1 MQCHCWKKR
10 GLRCDS
16 RGKEKV
22 MCLLVLRDLSESLN
36 LIAVIIE
43 SVLTI
48 NKSSHMKHFL
58 VLSQ

>member
-1 MQCHCWKKR
+1 
-10 GLRCDS
+10 
-16 RGKEKV
+16 

-48 NKSSHMKHFL
+48 NKSSRMKHFL